1 MSDYLKIRQSNT
13 DVRTIALN
21 IDVPQYAVQKL
32 KERLFFTTEKP
43 NKDVILWWKRL
54 VDKTYNISDKGK
66 LLSLIESLK

>member
-13 DVRTIALN
+13 
-21 IDVPQYAVQKL
+21 
-32 KERLFFTTEKP
+32 
-43 NKDVILWWKRL
+43 DVILWWKRL